1 MSDDTA
7 ISLIQ
12 IAASPTMKLIRQ
24 AEQAAKLAPKLDAN
38 SPALAPFQQAER
50 YGRELERLAKL
61 KPTTWEPPEIQG

>member
-1 MSDDTA
+1 MNDDTERPER
-7 ISLIQ
+7 
-12 IAASPTMKLIRQ
+12 AA
-24 AEQAAKLAPKLDAN
+24 ALAPKLDAN